1 MLLPSLTCA
10 ILALMTISG
19 EDVPIHLGHVP
30 PAQMEQEDTGEPLGQ
45 HPSPSD
51 DPYQRDHSR
60 HSLPLRKGTAIPPS
74 GTGIAPKGHQ
84 STTEADGPHPHPGS
98 MSSLHLSL
106 HAVDSSVNN
115 RTFLKHSLQGSK
127 SRLSAHEFSRSH
139 SPQQGHMDDTHSVT
153 TTHTQFTRHLAPSIA
168 YSRHTSDSRLTVG
181 TGGSLTRSI
190 AGSESRQ
197 ATYRT
202 HKGPVHSRP
211 VSVRGSLADRSPV
224 VAAPLD
230 LPVHA
235 VTAPDPAIGHV
246 HYTAPPGNDDEPGSE
261 VVILYD
267 GPPIVG
273 MVADDVRRYQR
284 PRDKPR

>member
-10 ILALMTISG
+10 ILALMTG

-30 PAQMEQEDTGEPLGQ
+30 PAQMKQENTGEPLGE
-45 HPSPSD
+45 HPSHSD

-60 HSLPLRKGTAIPPS
+60 HSQPLRKGTAIPPS
-74 GTGIAPKGHQ
+74 GTSIAPKGYP

-106 HAVDSSVNN
+106 HAIDSSVNN
-115 RTFLKHSLQGSK
+115 RTFLKHSLQGSR
-127 SRLSAHEFSRSH
+127 SRLSAHELPRSH

-168 YSRHTSDSRLTVG
+168 FSRHTFDSRLTVG

-197 ATYRT
+197 AAYRT

-211 VSVRGSLADRSPV
+211 VSVRSSLADRSPV
-224 VAAPLD
+224 VSAPLD

-235 VTAPDPAIGHV
+235 VTAPDTAIDGHV
-246 HYTAPPGNDDEPGSE
+246 HYTAPPGSDDGPGPE
-261 VVILYD
+261 VVMLYD
-267 GPPIVG
+267 GPPIAG
-273 MVADDVRRYQR
+273 MVAEGVRRYQR
-284 PRDKPR
+284 CNPR